1 MFFFRSP
8 YNLLDLIVFSLPLG
22 GSAQQLWNIYN
33 DKRDGGVAVISF
45 SVLAVALHLLFEL
58 RINKSVCKYVTI
70 IQQAIVE
77 IRVFFIVFACGIFAF
92 AIATLHI
99 TTGCPT
105 DTGCRCDYIA
115 QPNCT
120 TGTEFPHNFF
130 FAVSATYFFMV
141 SGEILLTVE
150 RFCY

>member
-1 MFFFRSP
+1 M
-8 YNLLDLIVFSLPLG
+8 FSLPLG

-33 DKRDGGVAVISF
+33 NELKGGVAVLSF

-99 TTGCPT
+99 TTACPT
-105 DTGCRCDYIA
+105 KTGCRCDFEL

-120 TGTEFPHNFF
+120 TGTEFPSNFF
-130 FAVSATYFFMV
+130 YAVSATYFFMV
-141 SGEILLTVE
+141 SGRSL
-150 RFCY
+150 F